1 MKNSVMGVVSAVA
14 LLAVGV
20 AQAGPLVDVT
30 FKNLGR
36 EQAVLKIV
44 TANESSTYQVA
55 NPKPRE
61 KVEANTSILFRVQRI
76 VSPDVNAAMVRY
88 TMGSKTCAFGT
99 TFQMRMMPGGIKQPQ
114 WTKTATPSGG
124 ATCSATITSTA
135 GLQLEGRIYNEVVSG
150 WCVGPCLSDCNRS
163 STVA

>member
-61 KVEANTSILFRVQRI
+61 KVEANTSTLFRVQRI
-76 VSPDVNAAMVRY
+76 ISPDVNAAMVRY

-124 ATCSATITSTA
+124 ATCAATITSTA
-135 GLQLEGRIYNEVVSG
+135 ADYSWKVEFSMK
-150 WCVGPCLSDCNRS
+150 
-163 STVA
+163 